1 MQAFLVG
8 LQFLT
13 RISFVRQQNW
23 DLADFGKSVKFF
35 PLIGGVLGSIYA
47 LTAYFLYFFLPACH
61 IQLPLHVQSIILL
74 VLPVLLTG
82 GLHCDGFMDT
92 MDGIFSGRSRE
103 RMLEIMK
110 DSCAGSNAVT
120 AFVVYMLLMWA
131 VLLDFPSDSLIPALF
146 IMPVTARLA
155 MAWAI
160 VLFPYARPDGMG
172 KAFATYAGRK
182 SFYIAALLAIL
193 LVFPWGMTAILSFV
207 VSLFFGLL
215 FARYTAGILGGL
227 TGDVYGAIT
236 HLTELAVLLIF
247 IVITAILG

>member
-13 RISFVRQQNW
+13 RLSFVRQTEW
-23 DLADFGKSVKFF
+23 DIADFGKSVKFF
-35 PLIGGVLGSIYA
+35 PLIGAVLGSIYA
-47 LTAYFLYFFLPACH
+47 FAAYFLYFFLPDYQ
-61 IQLPLHVQSIILL
+61 IQLPLHVKSVILL
-74 VLPVLLTG
+74 VLPVLMTG

-131 VLLDFPSDSLIPALF
+131 VLLDFPSAALIPALF

-155 MAWAI
+155 MAWSI
-160 VLFPYARPDGMG
+160 VIFPYARPDGMG
-172 KAFATYAGRK
+172 KAFAIYAGPK
-182 SFYIAALLAIL
+182 SFYIAALLAAL
-193 LVFPWGMTAILSFV
+193 LVFPWGLTATLSFV
-207 VSLFFGLL
+207 ASLIFGLL
-215 FARYTAGILGGL
+215 FARYTASILGGL

-236 HLTELAVLLIF
+236 HLTELVVLLTF
-247 IVITAILG
+247 LVVSAIWR